1 MLQPSQV
8 PHVPPA
14 ELLGYRQRLVSD
26 AGSELV
32 LTADGAI
39 DLDLATSAM
48 LLAERFSKSK
58 GDPTPLRKRCIG
70 VLVECA
76 ENLAKHVHDEHKPSC
91 SLVVVR
97 RESGYVLLVGNA
109 MPWATAVSLAQR
121 IEILNDMTGS
131 DLRMGHLK
139 LLSSD
144 ARSDHGG
151 AGLGLM
157 VIARKSDRP
166 IIVRTYPLDQH
177 TAYFQMECRIG
188 AEH

>member
-1 MLQPSQV
+1 MQV
-8 PHVPPA
+8 NILPPA

-26 AGSELV
+26 AGAELV
-32 LTADGAI
+32 LTTDGAM

-48 LLAERFSKSK
+48 LLTERFIKSK

-76 ENLAKHVHDEHKPSC
+76 ENLAKHVKEEHRSSC
-91 SLVVVR
+91 SLVLVR
-97 RESGYVLLVGNA
+97 RVSGYVLLVGNA

-121 IEILNDMTGS
+121 VEILNDMTGS

-139 LLSSD
+139 LLGSE

-157 VIARKSDRP
+157 AIARKSDRP

-188 AEH
+188 TEH